1 MGYSYSSPP
10 QPPLSEEEKKRREEI
25 NKINAQRDKIF
36 EEVLLE
42 LYDLK
47 INSPNTIAV
56 EKEKCGRPTYVL
68 NYSSTLYC
76 PKCGGGVQKFLENKL
91 VRIIKS
97 GNQIYPLYSNNN
109 CLTYESKEVQSSKF
123 KISQSVGILVKGE
136 ENGDGYIQMLGNKFY
151 FTAYAKDAYNLR
163 KEECENNPLFFLE
176 NIIRIAVDREHQ
188 QKCDDIFSFNNV
200 GYDYYYCKNPL
211 RNFEGEKVLKYYRC
225 IKCHYEYHL
234 YIPNY
239 LYYLNIL
246 MKKKREENLKKIGN
260 NEGENK
266 KENQEIKNE

>member
-1 MGYSYSSPP
+1 MGYSLSHSSPP

-25 NKINAQRDKIF
+25 NKINAQRDKVF
-36 EEVLLE
+36 EEILLE

-76 PKCGGGVQKFLENKL
+76 PKCGGGVQQFIENKL
-91 VRIIKS
+91 ARIINS

-109 CLTYESKEVQSSKF
+109 CLTYESKGVQSSKF
-123 KISQSVGILVKGE
+123 KIAENVGILVKGE
-136 ENGDGYIQMLGNKFY
+136 ENGDGYIQMKGNKFY
-151 FTAYAKDAYNLR
+151 FTAYAKDVYR
-163 KEECENNPLFFLE
+163 FSKEECENNPLNFLE
-176 NIIRIAVDREHQ
+176 NIIRISVDNEHK
-188 QKCDDIFSFNNV
+188 QKCDDLFSFNS

-211 RNFEGEKVLKYYRC
+211 RNSSEKVLKYYRC

-246 MKKKREENLKKIGN
+246 MKKKREENMKKIGN
-260 NEGENK
+260 NEGEK
-266 KENQEIKNE
+266 EKENQEIKNE